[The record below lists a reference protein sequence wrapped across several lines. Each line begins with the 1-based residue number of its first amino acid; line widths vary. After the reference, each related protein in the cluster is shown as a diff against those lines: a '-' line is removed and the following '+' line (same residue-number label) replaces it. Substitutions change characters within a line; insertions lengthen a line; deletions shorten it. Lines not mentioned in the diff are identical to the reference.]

1 MYEDKTFESIL
12 SRMLDR
18 LPSDLDTRE
27 GSILYN
33 ALAPTAFELAQA
45 YFLMDSFLKLPFI
58 DTSEGDF
65 LTRICA
71 QYGVER
77 RTATAAVK
85 TGTFFDSG
93 NHPLDVTTGTRFGIN
108 GIVYSAGKR
117 LNQGVFEMTCEKT
130 GSLGNTP
137 NGELLPID
145 NIAGLAKAELSEATL
160 VPGSDEEND
169 GALRQRTL
177 NKIQSPST
185 SGSINDYR
193 KWALSI
199 PGIGA
204 VKVFPLWNGNGTVK
218 VVLIDAEKKAA
229 SSTLVG
235 QVTDYIESVRPIGA
249 TVTVEAAS
257 NKAIDVSVNVT
268 KAEGYILSQVT
279 EAVEVK
285 IREYLRTIAF
295 GQPVVSYARL
305 GNAILE
311 AEGVIDYS
319 QLTINGGI
327 SNVELSYTAVSCE
340 TPVLGMVS
348 VQ

>member
-1 MYEDKTFESIL
+1 MYENKTFETIL
-12 SRMLDR
+12 STMLDR
-18 LPSDLDTRE
+18 LPSNLDIRE
-27 GSILYN
+27 GSLLYN

-77 RTATAAVK
+77 RPAAAAVK
-85 TGTFFDSG
+85 TGTFFDSAS
-93 NHPLDVTTGTRFGIN
+93 NPLEVGIGTRFGIN
-108 GIVYSAGKR
+108 GIVYNAAKR
-117 LNQGVFEMTCEKT
+117 ISPGIYEMTCEKT

-137 NGELLPID
+137 RGELLPID
-145 NIAGLAKAELSEATL
+145 NIAGLARAELSEATL
-160 VPGSDEEND
+160 VPGSDEESD
-169 GALRQRTL
+169 AALRQRTL

-185 SGSINDYR
+185 SGSVNDYR
-193 KWALSI
+193 QWALSI
-199 PGIGA
+199 PGMGA

-229 SSTLVG
+229 SHTLV
-235 QVTDYIESVRPIGA
+235 QQAADYIERVRPIGA

-257 NKAIDVSVNVT
+257 NKAMDVSVSVIL
-268 KAEGYILSQVT
+268 ADGYTLSHVT
-279 EAVEVK
+279 EAVAEK
-285 IREYLRTIAF
+285 IREYLRSIAF
-295 GQPVVSYARL
+295 GQAVVSYARL

-319 QLTINGGI
+319 QLTLNEGT
-327 SNVELSYTAVSCE
+327 SNVELSYTAASCE
-340 TPVLGMVS
+340 TPVLRMVR